1 MIEKSMDELQVRK
14 SVLNNNCNH
23 MNQER
28 YRIGNIHISAT
39 NPKDAEEQITQ
50 EALKAEGGYIC
61 VSNVRMIRHA
71 GKNSGYADLME
82 HSFMNIPDGKPLEWC
97 AKLWG
102 LKGVKC
108 ANGPAL
114 FKQMLKNGN
123 KELKHY
129 LLGDTQ
135 DVLDKIVETA
145 TNAHIVG
152 AEALP
157 FVKVED
163 FDYEGIAKRVASS
176 GAQVVWTA
184 MRAPKQDEF
193 DQKLSK
199 LIPNVVCVGVGRA
212 FRLFTGEVQQAP
224 QWAQKAGVAGIFTRK
239 VSLWKAIQWYI
250 ESTFYLI
257 GYFAQICWLRLKGR
271 KAYE

>member
-1 MIEKSMDELQVRK
+1 
-14 SVLNNNCNH
+14 
-23 MNQER
+23 MNQKR
-28 YRIGNIHISAT
+28 YRIGKIHITAT

-50 EALKAEGGYIC
+50 AALKGEGGYIC

-71 GKNSGYADLME
+71 GKHPDYAGLME

-114 FKQMLKNGN
+114 FKQMLNNGN
-123 KELKHY
+123 RELKHY

-135 DVLDKIVETA
+135 DVLDKIVEAA
-145 TNAHIVG
+145 TNAQIVG

-157 FVKVED
+157 FAKVEE
-163 FDYEGIAKRVASS
+163 FDYEGIAKRVEES

-193 DQKLSK
+193 DQRLSK
-199 LIPNVVCVGVGRA
+199 LVPHVVCVGVGRA
-212 FRLFTGEVQQAP
+212 FRLYTGEVQQAP
-224 QWAQKAGVAGIFTRK
+224 GWAQKAGLAGIFTRK

-257 GYFAQICWLRLKGR
+257 GYTSTIIWHRITGR
-271 KAYE
+271 KCYE